1 MENAILIQA
10 DKGKTTVIINSEE
23 YSKNV
28 QTFLMDNN
36 FHTLQK
42 DPTVKYQKLI
52 QKTLQQSNLIID
64 KKKIKYLT
72 QKKPLLSTLKAQLKI
87 HKPNIPIRPVISN
100 MNAQNYKIAI
110 HLVGL
115 LNRHLTLQC

>member
-1 MENAILIQA
+1 MENVILIQA
-10 DKGKTTVIINSEE
+10 DKGKTTVIINSKE

-36 FHTLQK
+36 FRTLQK
-42 DPTVKYQKLI
+42 DSTVKHQKLI

-72 QKKPLLSTLKAQLKI
+72 QKKPLLPTLKAQLKI
-87 HKPNIPIRPVISN
+87 HKPNIPISN
-100 MNAQNYKIAI
+100 MNDQNYKTAK

-115 LNRHLTLQC
+115 LNRHLTL